1 MRVVRFALVGKT
13 LRDVLVRNGWRRCG
27 NGWLRRFR
35 RQHRIGRGFFFL
47 GRHRRLRNPKALHL
61 FKRGNE
67 KRGMM
72 RAARVLKHLV
82 HAGVRIVPR
91 NNAPAVF
98 DDARFFVGNFFARRA

>member
-13 LRDVLVRNGWRRCG
+13 LRDVLIG
-27 NGWLRRFR
+27 NG
-35 RQHRIGRGFFFL
+35 
-47 GRHRRLRNPKALHL
+47 RLRNPQALHL
-61 FKRGNE
+61 FKRGHE

-72 RAARVLKHLV
+72 LMARILKHLV